1 MRQISLTGI
10 KPTGTPHLGNYL
22 GSIRPAL
29 SLAKNESTQAFYFI
43 ADYHSLTSV
52 HQGDQLRHDIY
63 EVAATWLA
71 CGLDPK
77 KVTLYKQSDIPEIL
91 ELNWILSCFCAK
103 GLMNRAH
110 AYKAKSSDNTK
121 EGRDIDFGI
130 NMGLYGYPVLMAA
143 DILIL
148 NSDIVPV
155 GADQLQHVEIA
166 RDLANAFNHHYGE
179 VIKLPKAQERD
190 DKLVVGLDGRK
201 MSKSY
206 NNTIPLFV
214 AEKKL
219 RKMIMKIVTD
229 SLPPEAPK
237 DPNNSTIMDLYK
249 MFATTEEVENLTA
262 QYLKGIGWGVA
273 KQELF
278 EVINRELSPYRER
291 YNYYMENKAEI
302 DQILQEGAVKARE
315 LARKNLS
322 EIKSKI
328 GVL

>member
-1 MRQISLTGI
+1 MNQISLTGI

-29 SLAKNESTQAFYFI
+29 EIAKSANTKGFYFI

-52 HQGDQLRHDIY
+52 HSGEQLRSDIY

-77 KVTLYKQSDIPEIL
+77 SVTLYKQSDIAEIL

-110 AYKAKSSDNTK
+110 AYKSKSSVNVND
-121 EGRDIDFGI
+121 GRDIDHGI
-130 NMGLYGYPVLMAA
+130 NLGLYGYPVLMAA

-214 AEKKL
+214 SEKKL
-219 RKMIMKIVTD
+219 RKLIMKIVTN

-237 DPNNSTIMDLYK
+237 DPNESTIMDLYK
-249 MFATTEEVENLTA
+249 MFATKGEVAELSK
-262 QYLKGIGWGVA
+262 QFLQGIGWGVA

-278 EVINRELSPYRER
+278 EVVNRELSPYRER
-291 YNYYMENKAEI
+291 YNYFMENKSEI
-302 DQILQEGAVKARE
+302 DQILKQGADEAKK
-315 LARKNLS
+315 LASKNLA

>member
-249 MFATTEEVENLTA
+249 MFATTEEVEKLTA
-262 QYLKGIGWGVA
+262 EYLKGIGWGFA

-291 YNYYMENKAEI
+291 YNYFMENKAEI
-302 DQILQEGAVKARE
+302 DQILEEGAVKARE

>member
-1 MRQISLTGI
+1 MNQISLTGI

-29 SLAKNESTQAFYFI
+29 EIAKSANTKGFYFI

-52 HQGDQLRHDIY
+52 HSGEQLRSDIY

-77 KVTLYKQSDIPEIL
+77 NVTLYKQSDIAEIL

-110 AYKAKSSDNTK
+110 AYKSKSSVNVND
-121 EGRDIDFGI
+121 GRDIDHGI
-130 NMGLYGYPVLMAA
+130 NLGLYGYPVLMAA

-155 GADQLQHVEIA
+155 GSDQLQHVEIA

-214 AEKKL
+214 SEKKL
-219 RKMIMKIVTD
+219 RKLIMKIVTN

-237 DPNNSTIMDLYK
+237 DPNESTIMDLYK
-249 MFATTEEVENLTA
+249 MFATKTEVEELSK
-262 QYLKGIGWGVA
+262 QFLQGIGWGVA

-278 EVINRELSPYRER
+278 EVVNRELSPYRER
-291 YNYYMENKAEI
+291 YNYFMENKSEI
-302 DQILQEGAVKARE
+302 DQILKQGASEAKKHAS
-315 LARKNLS
+315 KNLAK
-322 EIKSKI
+322 IKSKI

>member
-1 MRQISLTGI
+1 MSKISLTGI

-29 SLAKNESTQAFYFI
+29 ELAKKQEYKGFYFI
-43 ADYHSLTSV
+43 ADYHSLNSM
-52 HQGDQLRHDIY
+52 HDAKNLRSDIY

-71 CGLDPK
+71 CGLDPEE
-77 KVTLYKQSDIPEIL
+77 VTIYKQSDIPEIL

-110 AYKAKSSDNTK
+110 AYKAKLAENQN

-130 NMGLYGYPVLMAA
+130 NMGLYCYPILMAA

-148 NSDIVPV
+148 NSNIVPV

-166 RDLANAFNHHYGE
+166 RDLANAFNHHYGD
-179 VIKLPKAQERD
+179 VIKLPQAQERG
-190 DKLVVGLDGRK
+190 DKVIVGLDGRK

-206 NNTIPLFV
+206 GNTIPLLV
-214 AEKKL
+214 PEKKL
-219 RKMIMKIVTD
+219 RKFIMKIVTD

-237 DPNNSTIMDLYK
+237 DPDNSTIMDLYK
-249 MFATTEEVENLTA
+249 FFATGEEVER
-262 QYLKGIGWGVA
+262 LKDSYKNGIGWGYA

-278 EVINRELSPYRER
+278 EVVNRELAPLREK
-291 YNYYMENKAEI
+291 YNYFLENTEEI
-302 DQILQEGAVKARE
+302 DKVLKVGGERARE
-315 LARKNLS
+315 LASKNLS
-322 EIKSKI
+322 IIKKKI
-328 GVL
+328 GVM

>member
-1 MRQISLTGI
+1 MGQISLTGI

-22 GSIRPAL
+22 GSILPAL
-29 SLAKNESTQAFYFI
+29 SLAAQDSTQAFYFI

-52 HQGDQLRHDIY
+52 HQGEQLRRDIY

-110 AYKAKSSDNTK
+110 AYKAKSSDNTS
-121 EGRDIDFGI
+121 EGRDIDYGI

-166 RDLANAFNHHYGE
+166 RDLANAFNYHYGE

-214 AEKKL
+214 PEKNL
-219 RKMIMKIVTD
+219 RKMMMKIVTD

-249 MFATTEEVENLTA
+249 MFATKEEIANLTA
-262 QYLKGIGWGVA
+262 EYLKGIGWGFA

-278 EVINRELSPYRER
+278 EVINRELTPYRER
-291 YNYYMENKAEI
+291 YEYFMANKSEI
-302 DQILQEGAVKARE
+302 DQILKDGAVKARE
-315 LARKNLS
+315 LASKNLS
-322 EIKSKI
+322 VIKSKI

>member
-1 MRQISLTGI
+1 MNKISLTGI

-29 SLAKNESTQAFYFI
+29 QLAEKSGMEGFYFI

-52 HQGDQLRHDIY
+52 HSGKKLNSDIY
-63 EVAATWLA
+63 DVAATWLA

-110 AYKAKSSDNTK
+110 AYKAKSSDNTN

-143 DILIL
+143 DILTL
-148 NSDIVPV
+148 NADIVPV

-166 RDLANAFNHHYGE
+166 RDLANAFNHHYGD
-179 VIKLPKAQERD
+179 VIKLPLAQERD
-190 DKLVVGLDGRK
+190 DRLVVGLDGRK

-206 NNTIPLFV
+206 NNTIPLLV
-214 AEKKL
+214 PEKKL
-219 RKMIMKIVTD
+219 RKMVMKIVTD

-237 DPNNSTIMDLYK
+237 DPSNSAIMDLYK
-249 MFATTEEVENLTA
+249 MFATPDEIKNLTNDY
-262 QYLKGIGWGVA
+262 QTGIGWGFA
-273 KQELF
+273 KEELF
-278 EVINRELSPYRER
+278 KVINRELTPFRDK
-291 YNYYMENKAEI
+291 YNYFIENKNDIDHILKKGAER
-302 DQILQEGAVKARE
+302 ARE
-315 LARKNLS
+315 LASKNLL
-322 EIKSKI
+322 EIKRRI
-328 GVL
+328 GVQ

>member
-1 MRQISLTGI
+1 MVSL
-10 KPTGTPHLGNYL
+10 
-22 GSIRPAL
+22 R
-29 SLAKNESTQAFYFI
+29 
-43 ADYHSLTSV
+43 
-52 HQGDQLRHDIY
+52 
-63 EVAATWLA
+63 
-71 CGLDPK
+71 LDPK
-77 KVTLYKQSDIPEIL
+77 KVTLYKQSDVPEIL

-110 AYKAKSSDNTK
+110 AYKAKSSDN
-121 EGRDIDFGI
+121 EAQGRDTDYGI

-179 VIKLPKAQERD
+179 VIKLPKAQERG

-214 AEKKL
+214 PEKKL
-219 RKMIMKIVTD
+219 RKMVMKIVTD

-237 DPNNSTIMDLYK
+237 DPDNSTIMDLYK
-249 MFATTEEVENLTA
+249 MFATGEEVEKLTA
-262 QYLKGIGWGVA
+262 EYQKGIGWGFA

-278 EVINRELSPYRER
+278 EVINRELTPYREK
-291 YNYYMENKAEI
+291 YNYFMENKSEI
-302 DQILQEGAVKARE
+302 DEILKEGALKARE
-315 LARKNLS
+315 LASKNLTD
-322 EIKSKI
+322 IKNKI

>member
-1 MRQISLTGI
+1 MSQISLTGI
-10 KPTGTPHLGNYL
+10 KPTGIPHLGNYL

-29 SLAKNESTQAFYFI
+29 ELAKSDQTKAFYFI

-52 HQGDQLRHDIY
+52 HSGEQLRNDIY

-110 AYKAKSSDNTK
+110 AYKAKSTDNTNQ
-121 EGRDIDFGI
+121 GRDNDYGI
-130 NMGLYGYPVLMAA
+130 NMGLYGYPVLMSA

-214 AEKKL
+214 SEKKL

-237 DPNNSTIMDLYK
+237 DPNNSAIMDLYK
-249 MFATTEEVENLTA
+249 MFATKKEIDNLIA
-262 QYLKGIGWGVA
+262 EYKKGIGWGFA

-278 EVINRELSPYRER
+278 EVINRELTPYREK
-291 YNYYMENKAEI
+291 YNYFMENKTEI
-302 DQILQEGAVKARE
+302 DEILQQGAIE
-315 LARKNLS
+315 ARKLASKNL
-322 EIKSKI
+322 ENIKSKI